1 MNQVDARSIR
11 SIRRRL
17 LMLLLRSFGIVVF
30 LTVVL
35 ILIAAG
41 AVITR
46 NTGTNPFYRSPTA
59 IILETYYLGH
69 GSWQGVE
76 AVLEE
81 RTNTSIRALRP
92 DWERTI
98 LLDASEKVIL
108 DHGSAISP
116 LVGLVYSPEK
126 DEIGLPLVINGSLV
140 GTLLT
145 DRGTLPRPFQLI
157 FYLIG
162 PTAVISVLL
171 GILTLIIGLL
181 LMRRMI
187 NPLSEV
193 IAAAQTVSQGDLTA
207 RVPVHARHDDISAL
221 SDHFNHMADEL
232 ERSDRQRRNLLADIA
247 HELRTPITIL
257 RGRLEGILD
266 GVYPPD
272 EAHIAPALEETYLLE
287 RLVEDLRLLALAEAN
302 QLRFELKPLRLTEL
316 AKTTLGLFSAQAG
329 ERNINL
335 RLEADADLPEVMVD
349 PQRFQQV
356 IGNLIDNALRY
367 TSEGSSIDVA
377 IHNRGTGVELS
388 VADDGPGVPEAEL
401 PYVFDRL
408 WRGEKSRARSTGG
421 VGLGLSIALPATAHH
436 VDSRCRYCYPSKLK
450 QLRGS
455 FTQKIKNGV
464 LMGEDNWGLLG

>member
-1 MNQVDARSIR
+1 MKQADAQSIQ

-17 LMLLLRSFGIVVF
+17 LMLLLRAFGIVVF
-30 LTVVL
+30 LTVL
-35 ILIAAG
+35 FILLVSAIVIA
-41 AVITR
+41 R
-46 NTGTNPFYRSPTA
+46 NAGTNPFYRSPTA

-92 DWERTI
+92 DWERAI
-98 LLDASEKVIL
+98 LLDASGRVIL
-108 DHGSAISP
+108 DHGIAISP
-116 LVGLVYSPEK
+116 LVGKLYIPQS
-126 DEIGLPLVINGSLV
+126 DEIGQPLTINDALI
-140 GTLLT
+140 GTLIL
-145 DRGTLPRPFQLI
+145 DRGTPPRAVQLI
-157 FYLIG
+157 FTLIG
-162 PTAVISVLL
+162 PTAIVSVLL

-193 IAAAQTVSQGDLTA
+193 IAAAQAVSQGDLTA
-207 RVPVHARHDDISAL
+207 RVPVHARNDDLSAL

-232 ERSDRQRRNLLADIA
+232 ERSDIQRRNLFADIA

-302 QLRFELKPLRLTEL
+302 QLRFELKPVRLSEL
-316 AKTTLGLFSAQAG
+316 AETILGLFSAQAG
-329 ERNINL
+329 ERNISL
-335 RLEADADLPEVMVD
+335 HLEAEQDLPDVRVD

-356 IGNLIDNALRY
+356 IGNLIDNALRFAP
-367 TSEGSSIDVA
+367 EGSSIDLT
-377 IHNRGTGVELS
+377 IRRQENNVELT
-388 VADDGPGVPEAEL
+388 VADGGPGIPEEEL
-401 PYVFDRL
+401 PHIFDRF

-421 VGLGLSIALPATAHH
+421 AGLGLSIARQLVEAQGGRITACNRSPQGFVVSILLPINASP
-436 VDSRCRYCYPSKLK
+436 VIS
-450 QLRGS
+450 
-455 FTQKIKNGV
+455 
-464 LMGEDNWGLLG
+464 

>member
-1 MNQVDARSIR
+1 MKRVDAQSIQ

-17 LMLLLRSFGIVVF
+17 LMLLLRAFGIVVF
-30 LTVVL
+30 LTVLL
-35 ILIAAG
+35 ILIVAA
-41 AVITR
+41 AVIAR
-46 NTGTNPFYRSPTA
+46 NTGSNPFYRSPTA
-59 IILETYYLGH
+59 IILEAYYLGH

-98 LLDASEKVIL
+98 LLDADGKVVL
-108 DHGSAISP
+108 DHGSATSSLIGSLFTP
-116 LVGLVYSPEK
+116 QS
-126 DEIGLPLVINGSLV
+126 DEIAQPLTLNDALI
-140 GTLLT
+140 GTLIL
-145 DRGTLPRPFQLI
+145 DRGTPPRAVQLI
-157 FYLIG
+157 FTLIG

-193 IAAAQTVSQGDLTA
+193 IAAAQAVSQGDLTA
-207 RVPVHARHDDISAL
+207 RVPVHTRNDDLSAL

-232 ERSDRQRRNLLADIA
+232 ERSDIQRRNLFADIA

-302 QLRFELKPLRLTEL
+302 QLRFEMKPVMLSEL
-316 AKTTLGLFSAQAG
+316 AETILGLFSAQAS
-329 ERNINL
+329 ERNISL
-335 RLEADADLPEVMVD
+335 HLEAEPELPEVMVD

-356 IGNLIDNALRY
+356 IGNLIDNALRF
-367 TSEGSSIDVA
+367 TPEGSSIDLT
-377 IHNRGTGVELS
+377 IRRQENNVELT
-388 VADDGPGVPEAEL
+388 VADSGPGIPEDEL
-401 PYVFDRL
+401 AHIFDRF

-421 VGLGLSIALPATAHH
+421 AGLGLSIARQLVEAQGGKITARNRSPRGFEVQITLPMNEA
-436 VDSRCRYCYPSKLK
+436 
-450 QLRGS
+450 
-455 FTQKIKNGV
+455 
-464 LMGEDNWGLLG
+464 

>member
-1 MNQVDARSIR
+1 MKQEDAQSIQ

-30 LTVVL
+30 LTVL
-35 ILIAAG
+35 FILLVSSIVVA
-41 AVITR
+41 R
-46 NTGTNPFYRSPTA
+46 NTGSNPFYRSPTA

-76 AVLEE
+76 SVLEE
-81 RTNTSIRALRP
+81 RTNTSIRALQP

-98 LLDASEKVIL
+98 LLDASGRVVL
-108 DHGSAISP
+108 DHGSINSA
-116 LVGLVYSPEK
+116 LVGAQFTAQSDELV
-126 DEIGLPLVINGSLV
+126 LPLTINGALV
-140 GTLLT
+140 GTLLM
-145 DRGTLPRPFQLI
+145 DHGTLPRPFQLVY
-157 FYLIG
+157 YLIG

-193 IAAAQTVSQGDLTA
+193 IAAAQAVSHGDLTA
-207 RVPVHARHDDISAL
+207 RVPVHARNDDLSAL
-221 SDHFNHMADEL
+221 SDHFNHMAAEL
-232 ERSDRQRRNLLADIA
+232 ERSDIQRRNLFADIA

-287 RLVEDLRLLALAEAN
+287 RLVEDLRLLALADAN
-302 QLRFELKPLRLTEL
+302 QLRFEMKPVRLSEL
-316 AKTTLGLFSAQAG
+316 AETILGLFSAQAG
-329 ERNINL
+329 ERNVHL
-335 RLEADADLPEVMVD
+335 HLEAEPDLPDVRVD

-356 IGNLIDNALRY
+356 IGNLIDNALRF
-367 TSEGSSIDVA
+367 TPEGSSIDLTIRHLENNVKL
-377 IHNRGTGVELS
+377 IL
-388 VADDGPGVPEAEL
+388 ADGGPGIPEEEL
-401 PYVFDRL
+401 THIFDRF

-421 VGLGLSIALPATAHH
+421 AGLGLSIARQLVEAQGGKITARNRSPQGLEVTILLPVYDGTP
-436 VDSRCRYCYPSKLK
+436 VS
-450 QLRGS
+450 
-455 FTQKIKNGV
+455 
-464 LMGEDNWGLLG
+464 

>member
-1 MNQVDARSIR
+1 MNNVDAHSIR

-17 LMLLLRSFGIVVF
+17 LLLLLRAFGVVVF

-35 ILIAAG
+35 ILIASAG
-41 AVITR
+41 VIAS
-46 NTGTNPFYRSPTA
+46 NTGTNPFYRTPTA

-92 DWERTI
+92 DWARII
-98 LLDASEKVIL
+98 LQDANGRVVL
-108 DHGSAISP
+108 DHGSANTQLIGITFTPAVDETGQP
-116 LVGLVYSPEK
+116 LT
-126 DEIGLPLVINGSLV
+126 INGILV
-140 GTLLT
+140 GTIWV
-145 DRGTLPRPFQLI
+145 DRGTPPRAVQLI
-157 FYLIG
+157 FSLIG

-171 GILTLIIGLL
+171 GILTLIIGML

-193 IAAAQTVSQGDLTA
+193 IAASQAVSQGDLTA
-207 RVPVHARHDDISAL
+207 RVPVDARNDDLSAL
-221 SDHFNHMADEL
+221 SDHFNHMTDEL
-232 ERSDRQRRNLLADIA
+232 ERSDKQRRNMLADIA

-302 QLRFELKPLRLTEL
+302 QLRFELKPVRLNEL
-316 AKTTLGLFSAQAG
+316 AETILSLFYAQAG
-329 ERNINL
+329 ERNVQLN
-335 RLEADADLPEVMVD
+335 LEAEADLPEVMVD

-356 IGNLIDNALRY
+356 LGNLIDNALRY
-367 TSEGSSIDVA
+367 TPEGSTVNLSIHRQED
-377 IHNRGTGVELS
+377 IVELS
-388 VADDGPGVPEAEL
+388 VADGGPGIPEDEL
-401 PYVFDRL
+401 AHVFDRF

-421 VGLGLSIALPATAHH
+421 AGLGLSIARQLVEAQGGKITARNHSPRGFEVQITLPVKGT
-436 VDSRCRYCYPSKLK
+436 
-450 QLRGS
+450 
-455 FTQKIKNGV
+455 
-464 LMGEDNWGLLG
+464 

>member
-1 MNQVDARSIR
+1 MKQVDAQSIQ

-17 LMLLLRSFGIVVF
+17 LMLLLRAFGIVVF
-30 LTVVL
+30 LTVLL
-35 ILIAAG
+35 ILIVAAG
-41 AVITR
+41 VIAR

-76 AVLEE
+76 TVLEE
-81 RTNTSIRALRP
+81 RTNTSVRALRP

-98 LLDASEKVIL
+98 LLDANGSVVL
-108 DHGSAISP
+108 DHGSASSP
-116 LVGLVYSPEK
+116 LIGSLFTPQS
-126 DEIGLPLVINGSLV
+126 DEIGQPLTLNDALI
-140 GTLLT
+140 GTLIL
-145 DRGTLPRPFQLI
+145 DRGTPPRAVQLI
-157 FYLIG
+157 FTLIG

-193 IAAAQTVSQGDLTA
+193 IAAAQAVSQGDLKA
-207 RVPVHARHDDISAL
+207 RVPVHARNDDLSAL
-221 SDHFNHMADEL
+221 SDHFNHMAEEL
-232 ERSDRQRRNLLADIA
+232 ERSDIQRRDLFADIA

-272 EAHIAPALEETYLLE
+272 EAHIAPVLEETYLLE

-302 QLRFELKPLRLTEL
+302 QLRFEIKPVKLDEL
-316 AKTTLGLFSAQAG
+316 AETILGLFSAQAG
-329 ERNINL
+329 ERNVSL
-335 RLEADADLPEVMVD
+335 HLVAEPDLPEVMVD

-356 IGNLIDNALRY
+356 IGNLIDNALRF
-367 TSEGSSIDVA
+367 TPEGSSIDLT
-377 IHNRGTGVELS
+377 IHRQGKNIELT
-388 VADDGPGVPEAEL
+388 VADGGPGIPEDEL
-401 PYVFDRL
+401 THIFDRF

-421 VGLGLSIALPATAHH
+421 AGLGLSIARQLVEAQGGKITARNRSPRGFEVLITLPVNET
-436 VDSRCRYCYPSKLK
+436 
-450 QLRGS
+450 
-455 FTQKIKNGV
+455 
-464 LMGEDNWGLLG
+464 